1 MKKTIQTI
9 KSLRLKGT
17 PISYN
22 IINAIAK
29 RIVVTNDRTML
40 VEHGGHLTF
49 TVNWLGNVFNEITR
63 SEREMVR
70 RMATT
75 SKILIAP
82 ELLKEG

>member
-1 MKKTIQTI
+1 MKK
-9 KSLRLKGT
+9 KLFRRSSL
-17 PISYN
+17 
-22 IINAIAK
+22 NAIAK

-40 VEHGGHLTF
+40 VEHGGHL
-49 TVNWLGNVFNEITR
+49 TR